1 MSTNQYW
8 VLRGISVSTGFTL
21 FRSSVCPEAPAQWL
35 IRPWF
40 ARKSKNTFEFIKIVL
55 NVAQMVGG
63 YCVFGIFKK
72 SHFNPQLGGAKFRV
86 FWLYISH
93 FWVFQSILK
102 NYQSLSS
109 QKTGIMVQFDRLII
123 KCQYMDIKKEEKKIF
138 CQKIFCKA
146 YFLPFLWWC
155 LI

>member
-1 MSTNQYW
+1 MNSTARFLCSRHPYRRKTKMAAKRLVWSDQ
-8 VLRGISVSTGFTL
+8 L
-21 FRSSVCPEAPAQWL
+21 FFYGTQWL

-55 NVAQMVGG
+55 NVALMVGG

-123 KCQYMDIKKEEKKIF
+123 KCQYMDIKKKIF
-138 CQKIFCKA
+138 C
-146 YFLPFLWWC
+146 
-155 LI
+155 

>member
-1 MSTNQYW
+1 MDL
-8 VLRGISVSTGFTL
+8 VHPPHL
-21 FRSSVCPEAPAQWL
+21 L

-40 ARKSKNTFEFIKIVL
+40 ARKSKNTSDFIKIVL

-123 KCQYMDIKKEEKKIF
+123 KCQYMDIKKKEKKLLPKIFFARPIF
-138 CQKIFCKA
+138 CHFCDDVWFNASNLGIVKTQKFD
-146 YFLPFLWWC
+146 
-155 LI
+155 